1 MRRSPIAPLLL
12 VLWLLAAPAAGAS
25 AQQPAVPRGPIT
37 LLQAISLGRTQ
48 GVNAAIAR
56 LEVRTT
62 EARVGQR
69 RADLLPVIAGSG
81 TFTRQTLNLDEFGLP
96 FATGITAPF
105 DLYQL
110 QLSAS
115 QTIFDASVIGRL
127 RAARDTAVAAGL
139 DARAAGELAGATA
152 GLAYLRELSARE
164 TVRARQ
170 ADSTI
175 AAQLLEQ
182 ARQLVDAGVSPAIDA
197 TRSEVSFAAVRTQL
211 ELARNAVNRTG
222 LDLLRALDLPPAT
235 RLVLADSLGPGEF
248 DLPLAPDSA
257 ADLAREHR
265 PELAAERARTRAAH
279 RSLGAIR
286 AEYLP
291 SLGLSGAYQE
301 SGQRVG
307 NLGGSYNVQ
316 LGLVVP
322 ILDGFRRQNRVKEQN
337 VRVSIQEIRE
347 RDLVNQVETEA
358 RQAVLD
364 VASAQ
369 QQVAIAGERLRLA
382 EQELAQAEQRF
393 QAGVAGSV
401 ETTNAQGSLI
411 AARDALIQARVNFGT
426 ARVGAYRA
434 LGVIDQLH

>member
-1 MRRSPIAPLLL
+1 
-12 VLWLLAAPAAGAS
+12 
-25 AQQPAVPRGPIT
+25 
-37 LLQAISLGRTQ
+37 
-48 GVNAAIAR
+48 
-56 LEVRTT
+56 
-62 EARVGQR
+62 VGQR
-69 RADLLPVIAGSG
+69 RAELLPAINANG

-110 QLSAS
+110 QLSAT

-152 GLAYLRELSARE
+152 GLAYLRALSARE

-211 ELARNAVNRTG
+211 ELARNASDRTR
-222 LDLLRALDLPPAT
+222 LDLLRALDLPSGA
-235 RLVLADSLGPGEF
+235 RLELADTLGPGEF

-265 PELAAERARTRAAH
+265 PELAAERARTQAAR

-291 SLGLSGAYQE
+291 SLGLSGAYQQ
-301 SGQRVG
+301 SGQKPG
-307 NLGGSYNVQ
+307 TLGGSYNVQ
-316 LGLVVP
+316 LGLLVP

-337 VRVSIQEIRE
+337 VRLDIQQIRE

-411 AARDALIQARVNFGT
+411 DARDALIQARVNFGT